1 MSDSK
6 NKSIKVKQLNK
17 VFETQKG
24 SFEALREVNLEINK
38 GDFVSIIGPS
48 GCGKTTLM
56 RCLSNLEDSSSGAI
70 EINGKSPDIAR
81 KDRDFGMVFQTSGL
95 LSWRNSEDN
104 VMLPVEISGEDT
116 NKYKNKVT
124 ELLELVN
131 LKGFEKSYPHELSGG
146 MQQRVS
152 IARSLILEPQILF
165 MDEPFGALDHI
176 TREKLNIELLNIWE
190 KRKQTII
197 FITHNIREA
206 IFLSDQILVMESNPG
221 KIKKILNVD
230 FSRPRT
236 DEIKKSQKFKDL
248 ELEGETLLKG

>member
-1 MSDSK
+1 MANVKMS
-6 NKSIKVKQLNK
+6 SIFKKFGNTEVIHGIDLEVEDNEFV
-17 VFETQKG
+17 VF
-24 SFEALREVNLEINK
+24 V
-38 GDFVSIIGPS
+38 GPS

-116 NKYKNKVT
+116 EKYKSKVT

-197 FITHNIREA
+197 FMLRY
-206 IFLSDQILVMESNPG
+206 IF
-221 KIKKILNVD
+221 
-230 FSRPRT
+230 
-236 DEIKKSQKFKDL
+236 
-248 ELEGETLLKG
+248 

>member
-1 MSDSK
+1 MSD
-6 NKSIKVKQLNK
+6 NNVKSIKVKQLNK

-24 SFEALREVNLEINK
+24 DFEALSEVNLEVNK

-124 ELLELVN
+124 ELLDLVN